1 MAGDVG
7 FRERAIDVGADAE
20 DVAKAAAP
28 IVDHSRCRVSQ
39 QYGSRVLIAEVGPS
53 DEAAAVE
60 RLSQGSLSAVM
71 AAVPEADMSQLDA
84 AEALGL
90 SAFGLRQSEP
100 YAKAK
105 AERPLAEE
113 SWDNDSAQAPDFD
126 DDDGKAA
133 ADAAQAQATPTSER
147 LTDSVAVGLII
158 VEGPGADLKFSDAE
172 RQKVV
177 AEVQNGLS
185 WLGAKSLPDG
195 VRWVYDIHI
204 VTLTVQPG
212 SGNLSF
218 GQKEALW
225 RDPAMADLGY
235 GPGLTGVQDYINKL
249 RTQKGTKWSYCAF
262 FTKYPLGHF
271 AYASLGGPRLVM
283 AYEND
288 GWGPDNIDRVFA
300 HETGHIF
307 NAPDEYAASN
317 CDCGGQ
323 WGYYKKP
330 NGNCANCAPGG
341 GVDCLMK
348 GNSWAMCSYTPYH
361 LGFHALPPR
370 IRRPRKR
377 KKAKGRK

>member
-7 FRERAIDVGADAE
+7 FNERAIVTGADVE
-20 DVAKAAAP
+20 HVAMAAAP
-28 IVDHSRCRVSQ
+28 ITADSKCRVSH
-39 QYGSRVLIAEVGPS
+39 QYGSRVLIAEVDS
-53 DEAAAVE
+53 SVEEAARE
-60 RLSQGSLSAVM
+60 MLSQGSLSAVM
-71 AAVPEADMSQLDA
+71 AAVPEADMSQLDV

-90 SAFGLRQSEP
+90 SAFDLRQSEP
-100 YAKAK
+100 YAIAK
-105 AERPLAEE
+105 AERPLAEA
-113 SWDNDSAQAPDFD
+113 SWDNDSAQAPDFQ
-126 DDDGKAA
+126 DDDGETAA
-133 ADAAQAQATPTSER
+133 APPKGGPTPTSER
-147 LTDSVAVGLII
+147 LTGSVAVGLII
-158 VEGPGADLKFSDAE
+158 IEGPNADLQFSDAE

-185 WLGAKSLPDG
+185 WLGAQSLPDG
-195 VRWVYDIHI
+195 VSWVYDIHI

-212 SGNLSF
+212 PGNLSF

-235 GPGLTGVQDYINKL
+235 GPGMAGVEDYINNL

-271 AYASLGGPRLVM
+271 AYASMGGPRLVM
-283 AYEND
+283 AYDND

-307 NAPDEYAASN
+307 GAPDEYAASN
-317 CDCGGQ
+317 CDCSGQ

-341 GVDCLMK
+341 GVECLMK

-361 LGFHALPPR
+361 LGFADPS
-370 IRRPRKR
+370 
-377 KKAKGRK
+377 